1 MRAMDRELLDT
12 ILKGISGLEKSDSGY
27 ETAGEHR
34 ASIYLAGGGATTVL
48 SDLVRLQ
55 LHHTHLEAEAKDRTL
70 HFVTYEPI
78 LGVSVRRPR
87 EDAPRTGF

>member
-12 ILKGISGLEKSDSGY
+12 ILKGIPSLEKSDAGY
-27 ETAGEHR
+27 TTAGEHR
-34 ASIYLAGGGATTVL
+34 VSIYLGGDGATTVL

-55 LHHTHLEAEAKDRTL
+55 LHHTHLEAEAKDRTIHYCL
-70 HFVTYEPI
+70 YGSI
-78 LGVSVRRPR
+78 LSVSIRRPR